1 MPADAHHRTVL
12 VAINPRAA
20 SGGGAVAGRR
30 TVAALRRAGWTVTA
44 LSEDSADALSVSVS
58 AALAAE
64 PHALV
69 VVGGDGMVG
78 LGTNLVARS
87 DVPLGIVPCGTGN
100 DMARNLGLPVGD
112 VEAALTRLVTALD
125 AWVPGKTEGSIG
137 AAFDASTRAPGRTS
151 TGGEA
156 TAGPR
161 RIDAALV
168 TRADGHDTWF
178 ACALSAGF
186 DAAVNERANRMRRP
200 RGASRYV
207 LALLRE
213 LVAFGPVDYLLTID
227 DRQERV
233 PAVLVSVGN
242 AGSIGGGMRITPD
255 AVLDDGE
262 LDVLIVAPLSRLT
275 FLRLFPRV
283 FRGTHAALPQVRL
296 LRATRIRIDAPT
308 ARRPIV
314 AYADGERIGPLP
326 VDIRVVPGA
335 LTVLV

>member
-1 MPADAHHRTVL
+1 MPADAHRTVL

-20 SGGGAVAGRR
+20 TGGGAAVGQR
-30 TVAALRRAGWTVTA
+30 TVAALSSAGWRVTA
-44 LSEDSADALSVSVS
+44 LQEDNADALASSVS
-58 AALAAE
+58 AALAAA
-64 PHALV
+64 PRALV

-78 LGTNLVARS
+78 LGTNLVARTE
-87 DVPLGIVPCGTGN
+87 VPLGIVPCGTGN

-125 AWVPGKTEGSIG
+125 ARESAPTG
-137 AAFDASTRAPGRTS
+137 APVAAESAATTRS
-151 TGGEA
+151 SEA
-156 TAGPR
+156 IATRRGAGAGPR
-161 RIDAALV
+161 QIDAALV
-168 TRADGHDTWF
+168 AGADGRETWF

-227 DRQERV
+227 GREERV

-262 LDVLIVAPLSRLT
+262 LDVLSVAPLSRLT
-275 FLRLFPRV
+275 FRRLFPRV

-296 LRATRIRIDAPT
+296 LRAARVRIEAPAS
-308 ARRPIV
+308 ARGVV
-314 AYADGERIGPLP
+314 AYADGERLGPLP
-326 VDIRVVPGA
+326 IDIRVVPGA

>member
-1 MPADAHHRTVL
+1 MPAATPARTVV

-20 SGGGAVAGRR
+20 SGRGAGVGARA
-30 TVAALRRAGWTVTA
+30 VAALRRAGWSVTP
-44 LSEDSADALSVSVS
+44 LQEDSVEALAAAVSDALSRG
-58 AALAAE
+58 
-64 PHALV
+64 PRALV

-78 LGTNLVARS
+78 LGTNAVAGTE
-87 DVPLGIVPCGTGN
+87 VPLGIVPCGTGN

-112 VEAALTRLVTALD
+112 VDAALDRLVAAL
-125 AWVPGKTEGSIG
+125 G
-137 AAFDASTRAPGRTS
+137 ASSG
-151 TGGEA
+151 
-156 TAGPR
+156 GPR
-161 RIDAALV
+161 RIDAGIV
-168 TRADGHDTWF
+168 THADGRETWF

-213 LVAFGPVDYLLTID
+213 LVAFGPVDYTVTID
-227 DRQERV
+227 GREERV

-255 AVLDDGE
+255 AVLDDGA
-262 LDVLIVAPLSRLT
+262 LDVLIVAPVSRLT

-296 LRATRIRIDAPT
+296 LRARTIRIAAT
-308 ARRPIV
+308 GSRSGVV
-314 AYADGERIGPLP
+314 AYADGERLGPLP
-326 VDIRVVPGA
+326 LQIRVVPGA